1 MRIPARTVLRIGP
14 IDIDNA
20 VALAPPLLV
29 GAPPL
34 TSILGLAHAVARE
47 IHRNGIPAF
56 PEAYAAAIAARSD
69 LRILSRRGRQS
80 ADGLAPAKAT
90 RPNPF
95 GDARIDLRIS
105 FLLAYG
111 GQAAG
116 GPSERWRAGSDEMIE
131 RLLAAARRLAPFLRQ
146 PLLRGMAVA
155 ISEPQALPS
164 EEAIE
169 NRPFRRALAWTR
181 FIAKARP
188 RPTLPEAA
196 ETSSHPAAAIFR
208 PQDTF
213 LGYVL
218 PTVVGYDART
228 SLQSDGRRSLR
239 SGPHREA
246 RIAEPLY
253 APVELIGVRAA
264 FGDPTRR
271 IWWRPSML
279 EPNIHLWETLAP

>member
-34 TSILGLAHAVARE
+34 TSVLGLAHALARE
-47 IHRNGIPAF
+47 IHRNGVPAF
-56 PEAYAAAIAARSD
+56 PEAYAAAIVARSE

-80 ADGLAPAKAT
+80 ADGLVPAKVA
-90 RPNPF
+90 RSNPF
-95 GDARIDLRIS
+95 GDARINLRIS

-111 GQAAG
+111 GQATG
-116 GPSERWRAGSDEMIE
+116 GPPGRWRAGSEEMSE
-131 RLLAAARRLAPFLRQ
+131 HLLVAARRLSPFLRR

-164 EEAIE
+164 QDALED
-169 NRPFRRALAWTR
+169 RSFRRALAWTR
-181 FIAKARP
+181 FVAQARP
-188 RPTLPEAA
+188 RQPLPSAQ
-196 ETSSHPAAAIFR
+196 ETSSHRAAAIFR
-208 PQDTF
+208 PQDAF

-228 SLQSDGRRSLR
+228 SLQSDGRRSLG
-239 SGPHREA
+239 SDPHHEA

-253 APVELIGVRAA
+253 APVELIGVRTA

-271 IWWRPSML
+271 IWWRPSMR